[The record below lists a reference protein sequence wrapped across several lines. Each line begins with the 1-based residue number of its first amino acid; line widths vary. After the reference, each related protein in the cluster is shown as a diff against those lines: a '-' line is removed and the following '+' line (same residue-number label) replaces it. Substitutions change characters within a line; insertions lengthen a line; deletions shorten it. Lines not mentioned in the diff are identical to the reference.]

1 MRLQSLLALAAASA
15 LLLPLGAHAGK
26 LPANYQPTCV
36 AQAQQQKPKL
46 TKAQAEQHC
55 SCAGKVLEKEFTD
68 AEITDLDSADGI
80 DANTMKRAQE
90 KVAAAC
96 APKK

>member
-15 LLLPLGAHAGK
+15 LMLPLGAHAGK
-26 LPANYQPTCV
+26 LPPEYQSTCV
-36 AQAQQQKPKL
+36 AQAQQQNPKMAK
-46 TKAQAEQHC
+46 TTAEEHC
-55 SCAGKVLEKEFTD
+55 GCAGKVLEKEFSD
-68 AEITDLDSADGI
+68 AEIKDLDSADGI

-90 KVAAAC
+90 KVRAAC